1 MIVTIYNA
9 RYPNATTE
17 EALQGYRGDVF
28 RGKAKDKSFVE
39 RAIGSATLPSLKCAK
54 IILLEVDILEELDHG
69 FIQQNVADFNGADL
83 VFLDIP
89 KVGKCM
95 IVLKIN
101 CMQLSSFR
109 FP

>member
-1 MIVTIYNA
+1 M
-9 RYPNATTE
+9 
-17 EALQGYRGDVF
+17 QGYRGDVF
-28 RGKAKDKSFVE
+28 RGKAKDRFKSFVQ
-39 RAIGSATLPSLKCAK
+39 RAIGSATLPSLQCAK

-69 FIQQNVADFNGADL
+69 FIQQNVAVGADL